1 MRVVAALAVLTAAE
15 LTVLV
20 LVGQQ
25 IGFLGLIG
33 VLLGAALLG
42 VWALRHEGRRSMR
55 ALVDALRSGRPA
67 DAEVVDGMLVAAAG
81 VLLILP
87 GLIGDVIAL
96 VLLLPPVRRAVG
108 RRITASAASRPRV
121 VTVTPGVGWAPRPDP
136 AGTRSFRG
144 TVIEGAVVD
153 ERG

>member
-1 MRVVAALAVLTAAE
+1 MRVFVALVVLAAAE

-25 IGFLGLIG
+25 IGILGLIG

-42 VWALRHEGRRSMR
+42 GWAIRHEGRRSMR
-55 ALVDALRSGRPA
+55 ALMEAVRSGRPA

-81 VLLILP
+81 LLLLLP

-108 RRITASAASRPRV
+108 RRITASAAARPRV
-121 VTVTPGVGWAPRPDP
+121 VTVAPGVGWAPRPDA
-136 AGTRSFRG
+136 AGTRAFRG
-144 TVIEGAVVD
+144 TVIEGTVVD